1 MSSVPAA
8 KDISELYL
16 LDPANFVANLERAR
30 ARGVPFTALQA
41 DRRDRD
47 RAESAAGCAELAAQ
61 PRILDVFYETLGEIG
76 HVGEAVT
83 AAILYLAV
91 VSRLLAKP
99 VSVVVKGPSAA
110 GKSYTVETTLAFF
123 TPAAYH
129 ALSAMSERAVIYGR
143 ESLAHRMF
151 VLYEGAGLN
160 SDFTEYLLRSLLSEG
175 HIRYEVTERAQGGGF
190 ETHLVERKGPT
201 GLIITTTAIALH
213 SENETRML
221 SLPITDTPEQTRAVM
236 RAIAR
241 GRSAEVDLSD
251 WHALDTWL
259 SLGPNE
265 ADVPYAELLAELI
278 PPIAVRLR
286 RDFGQLLN
294 LIRAHALLHQAT
306 RETDDEG
313 NVVAT
318 LDDYAVVRQLVHEL
332 FSDEVEATVPRIVR
346 ETVEAIPDSLNGVS
360 GRELAELLGVHP
372 GTVSRR
378 VEQAIALGYIVNDE
392 WRAGHP
398 ARYRRGNPLPDE
410 LVLLPTVETLQRCIA
425 EGADPIPP
433 PEAHIDSSE
442 QIPSAP
448 TIEWGTQLALGED
461 PSSSGA
467 VARVLQL
474 YPELHDWPLD
484 KLAKIAPS
492 ILEQHAERERADK

>member
-1 MSSVPAA
+1 
-8 KDISELYL
+8 
-16 LDPANFVANLERAR
+16 
-30 ARGVPFTALQA
+30 
-41 DRRDRD
+41 
-47 RAESAAGCAELAAQ
+47 
-61 PRILDVFYETLGEIG
+61 
-76 HVGEAVT
+76 
-83 AAILYLAV
+83 
-91 VSRLLAKP
+91 
-99 VSVVVKGPSAA
+99 
-110 GKSYTVETTLAFF
+110 
-123 TPAAYH
+123 
-129 ALSAMSERAVIYGR
+129 
-143 ESLAHRMF
+143 

-241 GRSAEVDLSD
+241 RESAEVDLSE

-259 SLGPNE
+259 SLGANE
-265 ADVPYAELLAELI
+265 VAIPYAEPLADLI

-294 LIRAHALLHQAT
+294 LISAHALLHQAT
-306 RETDDEG
+306 RETDDDG
-313 NVVAT
+313 RVVAT
-318 LDDYAVVRQLVHEL
+318 FDDYAVVRDLVHEL

-346 ETVEAIPDSLNGVS
+346 DTVDAIPDSLNAVS

-372 GTVSRR
+372 STVTRR
-378 VEQAIALGYIVNDE
+378 VDQAIALGYVVNDE

-410 LVLLPTVETLQRCIA
+410 LVLLPTAETLQRCI
-425 EGADPIPP
+425 EGKPDPIPP
-433 PEAHIDSSE
+433 VTAATRSTEPTTDDA
-442 QIPSAP
+442 
-448 TIEWGTQLALGED
+448 TIEPDKQVALADDGSHED
-461 PSSSGA
+461 A
-467 VARVLQL
+467 VARVLRL
-474 YPELHDWPLD
+474 YPELDDWPREELE
-484 KLAKIAPS
+484 KIAPK
-492 ILEQHAERERADK
+492 ILEQLAARDDPGNS

>member
-1 MSSVPAA
+1 
-8 KDISELYL
+8 
-16 LDPANFVANLERAR
+16 
-30 ARGVPFTALQA
+30 
-41 DRRDRD
+41 
-47 RAESAAGCAELAAQ
+47 
-61 PRILDVFYETLGEIG
+61 
-76 HVGEAVT
+76 
-83 AAILYLAV
+83 
-91 VSRLLAKP
+91 
-99 VSVVVKGPSAA
+99 
-110 GKSYTVETTLAFF
+110 
-123 TPAAYH
+123 
-129 ALSAMSERAVIYGR
+129 
-143 ESLAHRMF
+143 

-241 GRSAEVDLSD
+241 RESAEVDLSE

-259 SLGPNE
+259 SLGANE
-265 ADVPYAELLAELI
+265 VAIPYAEPLADLI

-294 LIRAHALLHQAT
+294 LISAHALLHQAT
-306 RETDDEG
+306 RETDDDG
-313 NVVAT
+313 RVVAT
-318 LDDYAVVRQLVHEL
+318 FDDYAVVRDLVHEL

-346 ETVEAIPDSLNGVS
+346 DTVDAIPDSLNAVS

-372 GTVSRR
+372 STVTRR
-378 VEQAIALGYIVNDE
+378 VDQAIALGYVVNDE

-425 EGADPIPP
+425 DTADPATPTQGP
-433 PEAHIDSSE
+433 APVDAKTADS
-442 QIPSAP
+442 P
-448 TIEWGTQLALGED
+448 TAESDTQLALDND

-484 KLAKIAPS
+484 ELVKLAPS
-492 ILEQHAERERADK
+492 ILEQYAERESDQS

>member
-1 MSSVPAA
+1 MITVPGS
-8 KDISELYL
+8 KDVSELYL
-16 LDPANFVANLERAR
+16 LDPANLLANLDHARAR
-30 ARGVPFTALQA
+30 AVPFPALEA
-41 DRRDRD
+41 GRRDRD
-47 RAESAAGCAELAAQ
+47 RAESGAVCAELAAQ
-61 PRILDVFYETLGEIG
+61 PRILDQFCATLARVG
-76 HVGEAVT
+76 HVGEVVT

-123 TPAAYH
+123 TPVAYH
-129 ALSAMSERAVIYGR
+129 ALSAMSERALAYGR

-151 VLYEGAGLN
+151 VLYEGAGVN
-160 SDFTEYLLRSLLSEG
+160 SDFADYLLRSLLSEG
-175 HIRYEVTERAQGGGF
+175 HIRYEVTERALGGGF
-190 ETHLVERKGPT
+190 ETRLVEREGPT
-201 GLIITTTAIALH
+201 GLIITTTSLTLH
-213 SENETRML
+213 PENETRML

-241 GRSAEVDLSD
+241 GRSAEVDLSE

-259 SLGPNE
+259 SLGTN
-265 ADVPYAELLAELI
+265 DVAIPYAEQLADLI

-294 LIRAHALLHQAT
+294 LISAHALLHRAT
-306 RETDDEG
+306 REVDDG
-313 NVVAT
+313 HVVAN
-318 LDDYAVVRQLVHEL
+318 LDDYAVVRELVHEL

-346 ETVEAIPDSLNGVS
+346 ETVDAIPDSLNAVS

-392 WRAGHP
+392 WRVGHP

-410 LVLLPTVETLQRCIA
+410 LVLLPTVETLRRCI
-425 EGADPIPP
+425 EGEPDPIPP
-433 PEAHIDSSE
+433 PAVATNATD
-442 QIPSAP
+442 P
-448 TIEWGTQLALGED
+448 TAAIATVEPDTQLALAE
-461 PSSSGA
+461 GA
-467 VARVLQL
+467 SDDDAARVVRL
-474 YPELHDWPLD
+474 YPELGDWPREELE
-484 KLAKIAPS
+484 KIAPK
-492 ILEQHAERERADK
+492 ILGQLTEHDDASGL

>member
-1 MSSVPAA
+1 M
-8 KDISELYL
+8 
-16 LDPANFVANLERAR
+16 
-30 ARGVPFTALQA
+30 
-41 DRRDRD
+41 
-47 RAESAAGCAELAAQ
+47 
-61 PRILDVFYETLGEIG
+61 
-76 HVGEAVT
+76 T

-110 GKSYTVETTLAFF
+110 GKSYTVEKTLAFF
-123 TPAAYH
+123 NPAAYH
-129 ALSAMSERAVIYGR
+129 ALSAMSERALAYGR

-151 VLYEGAGLN
+151 VLYEGAGVN
-160 SDFTEYLLRSLLSEG
+160 SDFANYLLRSLLSEG
-175 HIRYEVTERAQGGGF
+175 HIRYEVTERALGGGF
-190 ETHLVERKGPT
+190 ETRLVEREGPT
-201 GLIITTTAIALH
+201 GLIITTTSLTLH
-213 SENETRML
+213 AENETRML

-241 GRSAEVDLSD
+241 RGSAEIDLSE

-259 SLGPNE
+259 SLGPN
-265 ADVPYAELLAELI
+265 DVAIPYAEQLADLI

-294 LIRAHALLHQAT
+294 LISAHALLHQAT
-306 RETDDEG
+306 RETDDDG
-313 NVVAT
+313 RVVAT
-318 LDDYAVVRQLVHEL
+318 LDDYAVVRELVHEL

-346 ETVEAIPDSLNGVS
+346 ETVEAIPDSLNAVS

-410 LVLLPTVETLQRCIA
+410 LVLLPTVETLQRRIA
-425 EGADPIPP
+425 EEPDDAPP
-433 PEAHIDSSE
+433 PGGQADTSAEAITPETIDRL
-442 QIPSAP
+442 
-448 TIEWGTQLALGED
+448 IERMPELAL
-461 PSSSGA
+461 
-467 VARVLQL
+467 
-474 YPELHDWPLD
+474 WPREQVER
-484 KLAKIAPS
+484 LAPDLLSTEAEAK
-492 ILEQHAERERADK
+492 AERQHRDPTD